1 MRSRSWGGEAEQ
13 GANAHPT
20 PQPRKQAWLRS
31 GGQDSQNRGGGEE
44 KRGSPPG
51 LNFPGQE
58 AVAHGTASER
68 QGPCSGGGGPV
79 ARSEGMTVATGK
91 ETGQGRRRKQEGPAG
106 ALAPEKSRQLGG
118 GSGNGWGGRSRSRGG
133 AGRGSGGGC
142 LLGQVLGEETEP
154 GGREGG

>member
-1 MRSRSWGGEAEQ
+1 M
-13 GANAHPT
+13 
-20 PQPRKQAWLRS
+20 
-31 GGQDSQNRGGGEE
+31 
-44 KRGSPPG
+44 
-51 LNFPGQE
+51 
-58 AVAHGTASER
+58 
-68 QGPCSGGGGPV
+68 